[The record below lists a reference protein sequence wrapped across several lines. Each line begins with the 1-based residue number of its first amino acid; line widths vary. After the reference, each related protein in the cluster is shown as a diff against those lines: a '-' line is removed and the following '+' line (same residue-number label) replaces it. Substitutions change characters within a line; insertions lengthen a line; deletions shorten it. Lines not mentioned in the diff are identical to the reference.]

1 MSRPPAQL
9 IVDLVEK
16 VALLRREIEHHQ
28 EEARYAARLAR
39 IGQKVE
45 ALAGA
50 VEADDPAGAKAI
62 RTAWDKPAR
71 SLAFRNAA
79 HQKEAKEPAS

>member
-1 MSRPPAQL
+1 VSRLPQL
-9 IVDLVEK
+9 VAELVEK
-16 VALLRREIEHHQ
+16 VALLRREIEHNHDG
-28 EEARYAARLAR
+28 ERYAARIAR

-50 VEADDPAGAKAI
+50 VEPEDVAAARAI
-62 RTAWDKPAR
+62 RTAWEKPAR

-79 HQKEAKEPAS
+79 HQKESRS